1 MCMDM
6 FVCCV
11 GSGLCDELITGSGD
25 SCCVRVGV
33 CECVWCGACVCV
45 VVCGG
50 EFVFESV
57 LCVCGVSL
65 CLRVCG
71 VRECVVCVCGS
82 VCVRSRI
89 LYNYAAWAQLDCRA
103 KEKGRKIYRIQ
114 LIIHLTCV

>member
-1 MCMDM
+1 M
-6 FVCCV
+6 
-11 GSGLCDELITGSGD
+11 
-25 SCCVRVGV
+25 
-33 CECVWCGACVCV
+33 CVWVCASACGVVLVCV
-45 VVCGG
+45 WLCVGG

-71 VRECVVCVCGS
+71 VRECVVFVCGS

-103 KEKGRKIYRIQ
+103 KEKRRKIYRIQ